1 MDMYEITLKSNRVNR
16 IKEKINKVNFCL
28 IEKRLNKDLK
38 IAMQK
43 TIKALLMS
51 YCQCLRMRFA
61 NSKPSLKHLQMKT
74 YSKNT

>member
-28 IEKRLNKDLK
+28 MEKRLKKDLK
-38 IAMQK
+38 KAMQK

-51 YCQCLRMRFA
+51 YCQCLSVSLA
-61 NSKPSLKHLQMKT
+61 NSEPSLKHLQMIT

>member
-28 IEKRLNKDLK
+28 MEKRLKKDLK

-43 TIKALLMS
+43 TIKAILIS
-51 YCQCLRMRFA
+51 NCQYLRLSLA
-61 NSKPSLKHLQMKT
+61 NSEPSLKHLQMIT